1 MDDYLFY
8 DTSGPPTA
16 PIGLG
21 PPLRIRHID
30 PIYIIMRAGPP
41 RAAAPTPPP
50 PHPSSLSLSL
60 SQSSPHPV
68 VQNSNFWPYFT
79 LHQFNWQTVA
89 IYCQVI
95 SHTVYPTRPPAR
107 LLDPPGRPGPRP
119 GSTARPPGSPP
130 GLGPRPPGSVVVRS
144 AGDPLPG
151 WRLRSGETGGWRSAR
166 AGATVLKGVCV
177 CVCVTG
183 KVGSECHSIKKPK
196 REKWRIR
203 GLVAEVEASSIHP
216 HTHTHTH
223 THK

>member
-50 PHPSSLSLSL
+50 PHPPSLSLSL
-60 SQSSPHPV
+60 SQSSPHPI
-68 VQNSNFWPYFT
+68 VQNSNFWSYFT

-119 GSTARPPGSPP
+119 GSTARPPGSPARVHCP
-130 GLGPRPPGSVVVRS
+130 PAPGPRPAWVPGRRAPWS
-144 AGDPLPG
+144 
-151 WRLRSGETGGWRSAR
+151 SGPPVIRCRGGGSDRARR
-166 AGATVLKGVCV
+166 AGGD
-177 CVCVTG
+177 
-183 KVGSECHSIKKPK
+183 
-196 REKWRIR
+196 RR
-203 GLVAEVEASSIHP
+203 GPVP
-216 HTHTHTH
+216 P
-223 THK
+223 